1 MYLTSLSVVIPLV
14 FLVRET
20 KSRFLED
27 HQVEEEVVF
36 NLNSDSQQR
45 TEELQTFLTSNN
57 DNIDPDMSIVLSS
70 LASSSSSSSSSFSSS
85 SSSTSYAPAPAP
97 MDASGMMTEL
107 QRLVR
112 RKIAERMIQM
122 RTSSRLRA

>member
-1 MYLTSLSVVIPLV
+1 MYLTCLSVVIPLV

-20 KSRFLED
+20 ESRFLED

-57 DNIDPDMSIVLSS
+57 DNVDPDMSIVLSS
-70 LASSSSSSSSSFSSS
+70 LASSSSS

>member
-1 MYLTSLSVVIPLV
+1 MYLPTLSVVISLV
-14 FLVRET
+14 FLVRERE
-20 KSRFLED
+20 SRFLED

-45 TEELQTFLTSNN
+45 TEELATFLTVNN
-57 DNIDPDMSIVLSS
+57 DNLDPDMILVLSS
-70 LASSSSSSSSSFSSS
+70 LASSSLSSLSSSSSS
-85 SSSTSYAPAPAP
+85 SSSTSSAPAP

-122 RTSSRLRA
+122 RTSSGTTV

>member
-20 KSRFLED
+20 ESRFLED

-45 TEELQTFLTSNN
+45 TEQLQTFLTSNN

-70 LASSSSSSSSSFSSS
+70 LASSSSSSSSS
-85 SSSTSYAPAPAP
+85 SSTSYAPAPAT

>member
-1 MYLTSLSVVIPLV
+1 MYLPTHSVVISLV
-14 FLVRET
+14 FLVRERE
-20 KSRFLED
+20 SRFLED

-70 LASSSSSSSSSFSSS
+70 LASSSSSSLSSS
-85 SSSTSYAPAPAP
+85 SSSSSSAPAP
-97 MDASGMMTEL
+97 MDATRMMTEL
-107 QRLVR
+107 QRLVQ
-112 RKIAERMIQM
+112 RKILERMIHM
-122 RTSSRLRA
+122 RTSARIGA

>member
-20 KSRFLED
+20 ESRLLED

-45 TEELQTFLTSNN
+45 TEQLQTFLTSNN

-70 LASSSSSSSSSFSSS
+70 LASSSS

>member
-1 MYLTSLSVVIPLV
+1 MYHSSFSVVTSLVI
-14 FLVRET
+14 LVRERE
-20 KSRFLED
+20 SRFLED
-27 HQVEEEVVF
+27 LQVEEEVVF

-45 TEELQTFLTSNN
+45 TEELATFLTVNN
-57 DNIDPDMSIVLSS
+57 DNLDPDMSIVLSS
-70 LASSSSSSSSSFSSS
+70 LASSSS

>member
-1 MYLTSLSVVIPLV
+1 MYHPSFSVVTSLVI
-14 FLVRET
+14 LVRERE
-20 KSRFLED
+20 SRFLED
-27 HQVEEEVVF
+27 LQAEEEVVF

-45 TEELQTFLTSNN
+45 TEELATFLTVNN
-57 DNIDPDMSIVLSS
+57 DNLDPDMILVLSS
-70 LASSSSSSSSSFSSS
+70 LASSSLSSLSSSSSS
-85 SSSTSYAPAPAP
+85 SSSTSSAPAP

-122 RTSSRLRA
+122 RTSSTPT

>member
-45 TEELQTFLTSNN
+45 TEELATFLTVNN
-57 DNIDPDMSIVLSS
+57 DNLDPDMILVLSS
-70 LASSSSSSSSSFSSS
+70 LASSSLSSLSSSSSS
-85 SSSTSYAPAPAP
+85 SSSTSSAPAP

-122 RTSSRLRA
+122 RTSSTPT

>member
-20 KSRFLED
+20 ESRFLED

-70 LASSSSSSSSSFSSS
+70 LASSSSSSSSS
-85 SSSTSYAPAPAP
+85 SSTSYAPAPAP

>member
-1 MYLTSLSVVIPLV
+1 MYLPALSVVIPLV
-14 FLVRET
+14 ILVRERE
-20 KSRFLED
+20 SRFLED
-27 HQVEEEVVF
+27 HQVEEDVVF

-45 TEELQTFLTSNN
+45 TEELATFLTVNN
-57 DNIDPDMSIVLSS
+57 DNLDPDMILVLSS
-70 LASSSSSSSSSFSSS
+70 LASSSLSSLSSSSSS
-85 SSSTSYAPAPAP
+85 SSSTSSAPAP

-122 RTSSRLRA
+122 RTSSTPT